1 MKRFTLLLL
10 LAAFS
15 ILCPLQAQ
23 AQKLS
28 ERKKNAQI
36 IEELQHRIDSLQQA
50 NDSLLNELQML
61 SAPANDTDGDILVD
75 DDIENLIEYNSDNI
89 DSLLNIYYIQKQ
101 IDVNDFDVSTLELDS
116 LTSNIPDEVYIER
129 LKKMNSF
136 IPVQFNKAVK
146 NAIIRYTE
154 RMPMATSRI
163 IGLST
168 YYMPLFEEIFDEYGL
183 PKELKAMA
191 VIESALNPRAVSRAR
206 AKGMWQFMYN
216 TGKIY
221 GLEMTS
227 YVDERYDPLTA
238 CRAAARL
245 LKDSYM
251 IFGDWSLAIASYNC
265 GAGNVSKAI
274 RRSGGKT
281 DFWEIYNYLPRETRG
296 YIPAFIA
303 ALYTLNYYPEH
314 GIVPAQISLP
324 AHVDTFHVDK
334 NLHFQQISDNIGIP
348 METLRD
354 LNPQYLYDIIPGT
367 EHTYILNLPH
377 QYTLAYVDLQ
387 DSIYRYKDSVFFN
400 AVAVQKIK
408 ETGGSGEQRVI
419 HKVKSGE
426 TLSSIA
432 SKHHTTVANIKRWNG
447 LKSNTIHV
455 GQRLYIYGPAGK
467 SGGSTSTSTAK
478 SGATTTSSKSANQ
491 AAAAAATSSVYVV
504 KKGDTLS
511 GIAKKTGVSLNTLYK
526 LNGLNAKSVLRPG
539 MKIRTK

>member
-1 MKRFTLLLL
+1 MKRFSLFFL
-10 LAAFS
+10 LAVFLLS
-15 ILCPLQAQ
+15 PCLSHAQ
-23 AQKLS
+23 RMS
-28 ERKKNAQI
+28 EKKRQNLL
-36 IEELQHRIDSLQQA
+36 IEQLQHRIDSLQMA
-50 NDSLLNELQML
+50 FDSLYNEYQML
-61 SAPANDTDGDILVD
+61 SAPANDEDGDILVD

-89 DSLLNIYYIQKQ
+89 DSLLSLYYIQKQ
-101 IDVNDFDVSTLELDS
+101 IDVNEFDVATLELDS
-116 LTSNIPDEVYIER
+116 LTSNIPDEIYIER
-129 LKKMNSF
+129 LQKMNSF

-154 RMPMATSRI
+154 RMPMATARI

-216 TGKIY
+216 TGKMY

-314 GIVPAQISLP
+314 GIVPTPISLP

-354 LNPQYLYDIIPGT
+354 LNPQYLHDIIPGK

-377 QYTLAYVDLQ
+377 QFTLAYVDLQ

-432 SKHHTTVANIKRWNG
+432 SKHRTTVNNIKRWNN

-455 GQRLYIYGPAGK
+455 GQRLYIYGSAGK
-467 SGGSTSTSTAK
+467 PSTSTTSTAK
-478 SGATTTSSKSANQ
+478 ASSGTTVSSKSANQ
-491 AAAAAATSSVYVV
+491 AAAAATSTYTV

-511 GIAKKTGVSLNTLYK
+511 GIAKKTGVSLNTIYK
-526 LNGLNAKSVLRPG
+526 LNGMNAKSKIYPG

>member
-1 MKRFTLLLL
+1 MKRSSLFLL
-10 LAAFS
+10 LAAAFLLAS
-15 ILCPLQAQ
+15 PMVCQAQ
-23 AQKLS
+23 RLTD
-28 ERKKNAQI
+28 KKKQNLL
-36 IEELQHRIDSLQQA
+36 IEELTQRLDSLQHA
-50 NDSLLNELQML
+50 YDSLYNEYQML

-75 DDIENLIEYNSDNI
+75 DDIENLIEYNSENI
-89 DSLLNIYYIQKQ
+89 DSLLNLYYIQKQ
-101 IDVNDFDVSTLELDS
+101 IDVNDFDVATLELDS
-116 LTSNIPDEVYIER
+116 LTSNIPDEVYIDR

-183 PKELKAMA
+183 PQELKAMA

-216 TGKIY
+216 TAKMY

-227 YVDERYDPLTA
+227 YVDERLDPLTS

-314 GIVPAQISLP
+314 GIVPTQVSLP

-334 NLHFQQISDNIGIP
+334 NLHFGQISECIGIP

-354 LNPQYLYDIIPGT
+354 LNPQYLHDIIPGT
-367 EHTYILNLPH
+367 DHPYILNLPH
-377 QYTLAYVDLQ
+377 QFTASYVDVQ

-400 AVAVQKIK
+400 PVAVQKIK

-432 SKHHTTVANIKRWNG
+432 SKHRTTVANIKRWNN

-467 SGGSTSTSTAK
+467 SSSSSSDGSSKTTTQKSSSSSSTASYYTVK
-478 SGATTTSSKSANQ
+478 S
-491 AAAAAATSSVYVV
+491 
-504 KKGDTLS
+504 GDTLG

-526 LNGLNAKSVLRPG
+526 LNGLNAKSKIYPG

>member
-1 MKRFTLLLL
+1 MKRFSLFFLPAVFLLLP
-10 LAAFS
+10 
-15 ILCPLQAQ
+15 CMGH
-23 AQKLS
+23 
-28 ERKKNAQI
+28 AQI
-36 IEELQHRIDSLQQA
+36 FGEKKKQNQLVEELMHRIDSLQQA
-50 NDSLLNELQML
+50 YDSLYNEYQLL
-61 SAPANDTDGDILVD
+61 SAPANDQDGDILVD

-89 DSLLNIYYIQKQ
+89 DSLLNLYYIQKQ
-101 IDVNDFDVSTLELDS
+101 IDVNDFDVATLELDS
-116 LTSNIPDEVYIER
+116 LTSNIPDEVYIDR
-129 LKKMNSF
+129 LKRMNSF

-154 RMPMATSRI
+154 RMPIATARI

-183 PKELKAMA
+183 PQELKAMA
-191 VIESALNPRAVSRAR
+191 VIESALNPRAVARAR

-216 TGKIY
+216 TGKMY

-303 ALYTLNYYPEH
+303 ALYTLNYYQDH
-314 GIVPAQISLP
+314 GIVPTPVSLP

-334 NLHFQQISDNIGIP
+334 NLHFGQISETIGIP

-354 LNPQYLYDIIPGT
+354 LNPQYLHDIIPGT

-377 QYTLAYVDLQ
+377 QFTLAYVDLQ

-432 SKHHTTVANIKRWNG
+432 SKHHTTVNNIKRWNN

-455 GQRLYIYGPAGK
+455 GQRLYIYGSAGK
-467 SGGSTSTSTAK
+467 SSGSSSAGST
-478 SGATTTSSKSANQ
+478 TTTSSKSANQ
-491 AAAAAATSSVYVV
+491 AAATATSTYTV
-504 KKGDTLS
+504 KKGDTLG
-511 GIAKKTGVSLNTLYK
+511 GIAKKTGVPLNTIYK
-526 LNGLNAKSVLRPG
+526 LNGLNAKSKIYPG

>member
-1 MKRFTLLLL
+1 MKRFIPFLL
-10 LAAFS
+10 LAAFLLVPVS
-15 ILCPLQAQ
+15 G
-23 AQKLS
+23 
-28 ERKKNAQI
+28 RAQI
-36 IEELQHRIDSLQQA
+36 FGEKKRQQQTIEELLHRLDSLQLA
-50 NDSLLNELQML
+50 YDSLYNDYQML
-61 SAPANDTDGDILVD
+61 SAPANDTDGDILID
-75 DDIENLIEYNSDNI
+75 DDIENLVEYNSDNI
-89 DSLLNIYYIQKQ
+89 DSLLNLYYIQKQ
-101 IDVNDFDVSTLELDS
+101 IDVNEFDVATLELDS

-129 LKKMNSF
+129 LKRMNSF

-154 RMPMATSRI
+154 RMPMATARI

-216 TGKIY
+216 TGKMY

-324 AHVDTFHVDK
+324 AHVDTFHVNK
-334 NLHFQQISDNIGIP
+334 NVHFGQISETIGIP

-354 LNPQYLYDIIPGT
+354 LNPQYLHDIIPGT
-367 EHTYILNLPH
+367 DHTYILNLPH
-377 QYTLAYVDLQ
+377 QYTLSYVEVQ
-387 DSIYRYKDSVFFN
+387 DTIHRFKDSVFFN
-400 AVAVQKIK
+400 PVAVQKIK

-432 SKHHTTVANIKRWNG
+432 SKHHTTVANLKRWNG

-467 SGGSTSTSTAK
+467 SGSLTTTTASTKNTSSSSSTAK
-478 SGATTTSSKSANQ
+478 SSGQTAT
-491 AAAAAATSSVYVV
+491 AAPSTYTV

-511 GIAKKTGVSLNTLYK
+511 GIAKKTGVSLNTIYK
-526 LNGLNAKSVLRPG
+526 LNGMNAKSKIYPG

>member
-1 MKRFTLLLL
+1 MKRLLLL
-10 LAAFS
+10 TLTVFLLVPAPGF
-15 ILCPLQAQ
+15 AQ
-23 AQKLS
+23 S
-28 ERKKNAQI
+28 RERKKQTQL
-36 IEELQHRIDSLQQA
+36 IEELTHRIDSLQQA
-50 NDSLLNELQML
+50 YDSLYNEYQML

-101 IDVNDFDVSTLELDS
+101 IDVNDFDVSTLDLDS
-116 LTSNIPDEVYIER
+116 LTSNIPDQVYIDR

-216 TGKIY
+216 TGKMY

-227 YVDERYDPLTA
+227 YVDERLDPLTS

-245 LKDSYM
+245 LKDNYM

-281 DFWEIYNYLPRETRG
+281 DFWEIYDYLPRETRG

-303 ALYTLNYYPEH
+303 ALYTLNYYSEH
-314 GIVPAQISLP
+314 GIVPAQINLP

-354 LNPQYLYDIIPGT
+354 LNPQYLFDIIPGT
-367 EHTYILNLPH
+367 EHPYILNLPH
-377 QYTLAYVDLQ
+377 QYTLPYVDLQ

-400 AVAVQKIK
+400 AVAVKKIK

-426 TLSSIA
+426 TLGSIA
-432 SKHHTTVANIKRWNG
+432 KKHHTSVANIKRWNG
-447 LKSNTIHV
+447 LKSDNIRV
-455 GQRLYIYGPAGK
+455 GQRLYIYGSAGK
-467 SGGSTSTSTAK
+467 PSGTTASKSTTTQKST
-478 SGATTTSSKSANQ
+478 TTTSS
-491 AAAAAATSSVYVV
+491 TSSTASYYTV
-504 KKGDTLS
+504 KSGDTLS
-511 GIAKKTGVSLNTLYK
+511 GISKKTGVSLNTLYK

>member
-1 MKRFTLLLL
+1 MKRLSLLLL
-10 LAAFS
+10 LAS
-15 ILCPLQAQ
+15 LLVPIPGQAQ
-23 AQKLS
+23 NAKKKQAQL
-28 ERKKNAQI
+28 
-36 IEELQHRIDSLQQA
+36 IEELTHRVDSLQQA
-50 NDSLLNELQML
+50 YDSLYNEYQML
-61 SAPANDTDGDILVD
+61 TAPANDTDGDILVD

-89 DSLLNIYYIQKQ
+89 DSLLSIYYIQKQ
-101 IDVNDFDVSTLELDS
+101 IDVNDFDVATLELDS

-136 IPVQFNKAVK
+136 IPVQFNKVVK

-154 RMPMATSRI
+154 RMPMVTSRI

-216 TGKIY
+216 TAKMY

-227 YVDERYDPLTA
+227 YVDERLDPLTS
-238 CRAAARL
+238 CRAAAQL
-245 LKDSYM
+245 LKDNYM

-281 DFWEIYNYLPRETRG
+281 DFWEIYDYLPRETRG

-314 GIVPAQISLP
+314 GIVPAQVSLP
-324 AHVDTFHVDK
+324 AHVDTFHIDK
-334 NLHFQQISDNIGIP
+334 NLHFGQISENIGIP

-354 LNPQYLYDIIPGT
+354 LNTQYLHDIIPGT

-377 QYTLAYVDLQ
+377 QYTLAFVDQ
-387 DSIYRYKDSVFFN
+387 EENIYNYKDSVFFSP
-400 AVAVQKIK
+400 VAVKKIQ

-426 TLSSIA
+426 TLGSIA
-432 SKHHTTVANIKRWNG
+432 KKHHTSVANIKRWNG
-447 LKSNTIHV
+447 LKSDNIRV
-455 GQRLYIYGPAGK
+455 GQRLYIYGSAPKA
-467 SGGSTSTSTAK
+467 SGSSGSTQKSSGSTQK
-478 SGATTTSSKSANQ
+478 SSSSSGNTEGASYYIVKS
-491 AAAAAATSSVYVV
+491 
-504 KKGDTLS
+504 GDTLG

-526 LNGLNAKSVLRPG
+526 LNNMNAKTKIYPG

>member
-1 MKRFTLLLL
+1 MKRSVLFLLLTAL
-10 LAAFS
+10 LLV
-15 ILCPLQAQ
+15 IPNPGNAQ
-23 AQKLS
+23 T
-28 ERKKNAQI
+28 RKKKQQQM
-36 IEELQHRIDSLQQA
+36 IEALQHSIDSLQQA
-50 NDSLLNELQML
+50 YDSLYNEFQML

-75 DDIENLIEYNSDNI
+75 DDIETFIEYNSDNI

-216 TGKIY
+216 TAKIY

-227 YVDERYDPLTA
+227 YVDERYDPLTS

-281 DFWEIYNYLPRETRG
+281 DFWEIYDYLPRETRG

-324 AHVDTFHVDK
+324 AHVDTFHVSK
-334 NLHFQQISDNIGIP
+334 NLHFGQISENIGIP

-354 LNPQYLYDIIPGT
+354 LNPQYLHDIIPGT

-377 QYTLAYVDLQ
+377 QYTLSFVDLQ
-387 DSIYRYKDSVFFN
+387 DSIYHYKDSVFFN
-400 AVAVQKIK
+400 PVAVQKIK
-408 ETGGSGEQRVI
+408 ETGGSDGQRVI
-419 HKVKSGE
+419 HKVKNGE

-432 SKHHTTVANIKRWNG
+432 SKHHTTVANLKRWNG
-447 LKSNTIHV
+447 LKSNTIRV
-455 GQRLYIYGPAGK
+455 GQRLYIYGSAPKSGGGSKTTSSGSSNAGK
-467 SGGSTSTSTAK
+467 SAGTSD
-478 SGATTTSSKSANQ
+478 G
-491 AAAAAATSSVYVV
+491 SSVYVV
-504 KKGDTLS
+504 KSGDTLG
-511 GIAKKTGVSLNTLYK
+511 GISKKTGVPLNTLYK
-526 LNGLNAKSVLRPG
+526 LNGLNAKSKIYPG

>member
-1 MKRFTLLLL
+1 MKRLTLLLL
-10 LAAFS
+10 FLALLIPAAGS
-15 ILCPLQAQ
+15 AQ
-23 AQKLS
+23 T
-28 ERKKNAQI
+28 RDKKTKNQL
-36 IEELQHRIDSLQQA
+36 IEELTQRLDSLQQA
-50 NDSLLNELQML
+50 YDSLLNEYQML

-75 DDIENLIEYNSDNI
+75 DDIETIVEYNSDNI
-89 DSLLNIYYIQKQ
+89 DSLLNLYYIQKQ
-101 IDVNDFDVSTLELDS
+101 IDVNDFDVATLELDS

-154 RMPMATSRI
+154 RMPMATARI

-168 YYMPLFEEIFDEYGL
+168 YYMPQFEEIFDEYGL

-216 TGKIY
+216 TGKMY

-227 YVDERYDPLTA
+227 YVDERYDPLTS

-281 DFWEIYNYLPRETRG
+281 DFWEIYDYLPRETRG

-324 AHVDTFHVDK
+324 AHVDTFHVEN
-334 NLHFQQISDNIGIP
+334 NLHFQQISDNIGIS
-348 METLRD
+348 MDELRD

-400 AVAVQKIK
+400 AVAVKKIM

-426 TLSSIA
+426 TLSTIA
-432 SKHHTTVANIKRWNG
+432 KKHHTTVANIKRWNG
-447 LKSNTIHV
+447 LKSDNLKV
-455 GQRLYIYGPAGK
+455 GQRLYIYGAAGK
-467 SGGSTSTSTAK
+467 PSGSSSSTATK
-478 SGATTTSSKSANQ
+478 SSTTTQKSSGSNSSSSAASYYTVKS
-491 AAAAAATSSVYVV
+491 
-504 KKGDTLS
+504 GDTLS
-511 GIAKKTGVSLNTLYK
+511 GISKKTGVSLNTLYK